1 MEFETRTDCEHCE
14 GAGYVEFS
22 TDHFEPR
29 EGHYTR
35 EHRETCDRCGGEG
48 RVWVTR
54 EADPALTALLI
65 AATARMYATRVA
77 AAQTAAKHLDVALD
91 HDADAAIAL
100 FVGSATEAPA
110 VAA

>member
-1 MEFETRTDCEHCE
+1 MEFETRDECPTCE

-35 EHRETCDRCGGEG
+35 EHRATCDRCGGEG

-54 EADPALTALLI
+54 EASPALTALLL
-65 AATARMYATRVA
+65 AATARMYRMRVA
-77 AAQTAAKHLDVALD
+77 ASMLAARHVELALD
-91 HDADAAIAL
+91 CDADAAM
-100 FVGSATEAPA
+100 FVGATTEAPR
-110 VAA
+110 AAL